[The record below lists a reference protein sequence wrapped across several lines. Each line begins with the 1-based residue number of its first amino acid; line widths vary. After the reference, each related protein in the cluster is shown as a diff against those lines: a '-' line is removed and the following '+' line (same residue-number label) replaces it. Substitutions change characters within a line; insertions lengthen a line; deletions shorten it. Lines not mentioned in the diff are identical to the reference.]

1 MTVKEEIIRQ
11 LYCYIEELPSEQRR
25 IILMRIEGHTWE
37 EKKEELS
44 RHFGY
49 KFEIAPELQKMS
61 YKATLRDESLNEFL
75 AALDS
80 ITPQMSYCIDVNRKI
95 VKVKKLNY
103 GED

>member
-1 MTVKEEIIRQ
+1 MGTCTNLFEV
-11 LYCYIEELPSEQRR
+11 SEFN
-25 IILMRIEGHTWE
+25 H
-37 EKKEELS
+37 
-44 RHFGY
+44 H
-49 KFEIAPELQKMS
+49 PELQKMS